1 MAAEEI
7 GAATRAADVECS
19 RCDEE
24 DDDQEI
30 ANDSR
35 AADGI

>member
-7 GAATRAADVECS
+7 GAATGPANVECS
-19 RCDEE
+19 RCDKK
-24 DDDQEI
+24 DDDEKI